1 MFSLVD
7 FQDQNLRQCSI
18 EERRKGREEIKEGK
32 KGVEKSETLR
42 EKNKNSMSFFLH
54 YQFFPLIFSH
64 LFLSWLCAVSLVSK
78 LFLPRLRLT
87 QFNGP
92 LNLMAHSSLHC
103 VI

>member
-42 EKNKNSMSFFLH
+42 EDRKS
-54 YQFFPLIFSH
+54 
-64 LFLSWLCAVSLVSK
+64 VV
-78 LFLPRLRLT
+78 
-87 QFNGP
+87 
-92 LNLMAHSSLHC
+92 
-103 VI
+103 